1 MTICFVFKNGFEL
14 KMKCDKFSVTRNGL
28 DQLTGYNAEGITEN
42 KPIDMNLSEVICIYR
57 VVSDEAT
64 E

>member
-14 KMKCDKFSVTRNGL
+14 KMKCDEFSVKRNGL
-28 DQLTGYNAEGITEN
+28 DQLAGYDAKGITEN
-42 KPIDMNLSEVICIYR
+42 KPIDMDLSEVVCIYR
-57 VVSDEAT
+57 VISDEVT